1 MLKTLLD
8 KRAKGEQLTD
18 EELVILKEYDDT
30 VLEIKSELNTKIEE
44 EKNKFINADT
54 ELQNKLK
61 LIEELENSKKALEET
76 INESKNIEDVKIKL
90 REELEKKKQEE
101 LEKEKTRLKEML
113 DSLKQENENKLKE
126 IKEEMEK
133 QKLFNE
139 KLQFKSFINEEIL
152 KRPYLEV
159 QLKKLLN
166 DIETSDLQQS
176 KFLYNFLVESVNHDS
191 EMEHYKKRLESGKNI
206 FNMDINDNDKENII
220 KNKQDL
226 EFEDFLKRNPNI
238 R

>member
-44 EKNKFINADT
+44 EKNKFINADI

-176 KFLYNFLVESVNHDS
+176 KFLYNFLVESVNHEA
-191 EMEHYKKRLESGKNI
+191 EMEQYKKRLESGKNI
-206 FNMDINDNDKENII
+206 FNLDIDDKDKEKLI
-220 KNKQDL
+220 KNKQDA
-226 EFEDFLKRNPNI
+226 EFEEFLKRNPNI